1 MKVRRALVSLTT
13 VIALVALAAPASA
26 AVVKNGGFESGT
38 FSQWTTRQE
47 GAGGWEVTGGDPE
60 GACPVELTLPI
71 VGGFTA
77 LANMGGES
85 RMVLF
90 QKVTIPA
97 MGTPRLMLDL
107 EYDSGAPFVTPNS
120 LASDIDNQQL
130 RIDLMRKDAKT
141 WSASDNDVLRKVFRT
156 EVASSQEV
164 STSLEENLRTLR
176 GKTVKLR
183 IAVVATDGC
192 LAAGVD
198 AVRIN

>member
-1 MKVRRALVSLTT
+1 MKIRRALVSLIA
-13 VIALVALAAPASA
+13 VLALVAIAAPVSA

-38 FSQWTTRQE
+38 FSRWTTRQE

-60 GACPVELTLPI
+60 GSCAGELTLPI
-71 VGGFTA
+71 VGEFTA

-97 MGTPRLMLDL
+97 KGTPRLTLDL

-120 LASDIDNQQL
+120 LAADIDNQQL
-130 RIDLMRKDAKT
+130 RIDLLRKDAKT
-141 WSASDNDVLRKVFRT
+141 WSASGTDVLRKVFRT
-156 EVASSQEV
+156 EVASSQEASV
-164 STSLEENLRTLR
+164 NLEENLRTLR

-183 IAVVATDGC
+183 IAVVDTDGC